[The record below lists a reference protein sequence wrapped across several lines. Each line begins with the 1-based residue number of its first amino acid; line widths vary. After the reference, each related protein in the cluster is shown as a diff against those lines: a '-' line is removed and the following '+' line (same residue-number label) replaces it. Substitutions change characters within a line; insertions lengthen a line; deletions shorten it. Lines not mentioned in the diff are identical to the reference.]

1 MQLAPWRAAQR
12 RRTLIIGNT
21 NTNTSNTNTN
31 INPSKYLDPQFISVA
46 SLKKQSDILYLFI
59 QDAQR

>member
-1 MQLAPWRAAQR
+1 MQLAPWRAEQR
-12 RRTLIIGNT
+12 RRTLIIG

-46 SLKKQSDILYLFI
+46 SLKKQSDILFLFI